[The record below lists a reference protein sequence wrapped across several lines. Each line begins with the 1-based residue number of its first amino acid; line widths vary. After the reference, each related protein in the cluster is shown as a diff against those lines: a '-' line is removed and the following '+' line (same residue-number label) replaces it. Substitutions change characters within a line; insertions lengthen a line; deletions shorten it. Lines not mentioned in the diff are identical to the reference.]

1 MELPDLNTALVEAYR
16 DLDRTTRAAKQMTR
30 CSKTAQ
36 KQAERATEMWQA
48 SEQRITVLEQQLQDN
63 QPLGLPPPSN
73 NSQPSPPDN
82 AISFAVE
89 TGTQTN
95 DTTHPVVATIEAS
108 TMTDSVQHP
117 IVTEKSTQTERAHRP

>member
-48 SEQRITVLEQQLQDN
+48 SEQRITVLEQQLQDR
-63 QPLGLPPPSN
+63 QPLSLPPLGNDS
-73 NSQPSPPDN
+73 SPSPPQKP
-82 AISFAVE
+82 ISHFF
-89 TGTQTN
+89 
-95 DTTHPVVATIEAS
+95 
-108 TMTDSVQHP
+108 
-117 IVTEKSTQTERAHRP
+117 